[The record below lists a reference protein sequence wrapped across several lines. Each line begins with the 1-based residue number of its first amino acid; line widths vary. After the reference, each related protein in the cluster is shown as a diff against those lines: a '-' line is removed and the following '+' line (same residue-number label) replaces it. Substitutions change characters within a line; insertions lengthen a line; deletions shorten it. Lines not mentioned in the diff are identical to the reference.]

1 MFDNYMQVT
10 QVGVFKLLPYI
21 QEIENDRNVNETF
34 SNPICRAEIHLVGHN
49 VTAAMKAMLRL

>member
-1 MFDNYMQVT
+1 MQVT

-21 QEIENDRNVNETF
+21 QEIENDRNINETF

>member
-1 MFDNYMQVT
+1 MQAT
-10 QVGVFKLLPYI
+10 QVGVFKLLPFMYI
-21 QEIENDRNVNETF
+21 QEIENDRNINETF